1 LRDALGD
8 SADAPAFVE
17 TLARRGYRFIG
28 SIESPAA
35 SNEVVI
41 ITAPEVRKRVSA
53 RRWIMA
59 AILFSIA
66 GGVLAWVVW
75 RSTSQP
81 TQVVERKLTANSSE
95 NEVHSAAV
103 SPDGKYLAYTDSTG
117 TYLKLIHTGETHT
130 VPLPPDFFARIHIDG
145 WFPDGSHLLVSH
157 EEQPAKHGEGLADIG
172 HSLWSISVFGGSPR
186 HLTDNGAGGS
196 VSPDGSHIAFQ
207 RSDFGREEWVMRS
220 DGTEQ
225 VKVAADKSSWV
236 GSPKWSPDGKRI
248 AYIRMA
254 QTYNA
259 RECSLEV
266 NEWRNASA
274 QTVLSDSLLGP
285 SLYWLPNG
293 FLVYTLGD
301 SENQQGASLWMAF
314 PEEHGKNLASSKRI
328 TRGIGW
334 INEVTASAD
343 GKLLTFLRENTVS
356 SVYVD
361 TLAPSGTHLVAQRKL
376 TLDENQNLPFA
387 WTQDSK
393 AVFFGSNRNGSSEI
407 FKQATDQSL
416 AEGVVT
422 SSEEL
427 VQPRVAPDGSELL
440 YISTP
445 KSSDLKTP
453 SSIFAI
459 PITGGTPRLI
469 LKDVGIWAVQCS
481 PLPSAICMYSTM
493 RGETTETFRFDV
505 RTGKHSNP
513 PQIDPSCNWSLS
525 PDGLKRALVC
535 NGEKGT
541 IRLRS
546 TATGETRKLTISGWD
561 ELGSIAW
568 SADGSLLFAVWQHAS
583 DTALLRVTLDGK
595 ISPLSIP
602 AIPRY

>member
-1 LRDALGD
+1 M
-8 SADAPAFVE
+8 
-17 TLARRGYRFIG
+17 
-28 SIESPAA
+28 SI
-35 SNEVVI
+35 
-41 ITAPEVRKRVSA
+41 R
-53 RRWIMA
+53 
-59 AILFSIA
+59 
-66 GGVLAWVVW
+66 
-75 RSTSQP
+75 
-81 TQVVERKLTANSSE
+81 
-95 NEVHSAAV
+95 
-103 SPDGKYLAYTDSTG
+103 
-117 TYLKLIHTGETHT
+117 
-130 VPLPPDFFARIHIDG
+130 
-145 WFPDGSHLLVSH
+145 
-157 EEQPAKHGEGLADIG
+157 
-172 HSLWSISVFGGSPR
+172 
-186 HLTDNGAGGS
+186 
-196 VSPDGSHIAFQ
+196 
-207 RSDFGREEWVMRS
+207 
-220 DGTEQ
+220 
-225 VKVAADKSSWV
+225 
-236 GSPKWSPDGKRI
+236 
-248 AYIRMA
+248 
-254 QTYNA
+254 
-259 RECSLEV
+259 
-266 NEWRNASA
+266 
-274 QTVLSDSLLGP
+274 
-285 SLYWLPNG
+285 WLPAG
-293 FLVYTLGD
+293 
-301 SENQQGASLWMAF
+301 
-314 PEEHGKNLASSKRI
+314 RI
-328 TRGIGW
+328 W
-334 INEVTASAD
+334 S
-343 GKLLTFLRENTVS
+343 
-356 SVYVD
+356 
-361 TLAPSGTHLVAQRKL
+361 
-376 TLDENQNLPFA
+376 
-387 WTQDSK
+387 
-393 AVFFGSNRNGSSEI
+393 RN

-481 PLPSAICMYSTM
+481 PLPSAICMYSSM

-595 ISPLSIP
+595 ISPLLHSSNPQILGVVP
-602 AIPRY
+602 SPDGRSLAIAGASTTRNVWQIEDFR